1 MSETLLSTN
10 DLTTDW
16 LWAHLAADV
25 DFCILLDN
33 HPVLVTTRASYTL
46 LKLFSDL
53 RKDPDAAQYLPK
65 QVSWRA
71 CDFYRLKNPVPLVGE
86 DDDHEGSGN
95 FNDVTHKVKEACLQ
109 ESNRVPVNPTNTRV
123 QHLSKEQL
131 SDDHIYLVIQIPDP
145 FEESRNAICKLQ
157 EHHDVLFKCL
167 KVTVQKLGQWKKEDV
182 TRNLQGG
189 IMTNNISHLPSTFEN
204 IRNALARPRLYRE
217 PPEAHAESSQETDN
231 TAERR
236 DIRDIENAR
245 VYKTQF
251 ERVFELA
258 ATEPTVTSN
267 REFSAFHNILRC
279 FDEDVDLIADK
290 DTSSSL
296 KASNFTVHFIQPP
309 FFSEIRDDSRGFKYN
324 QEKSWGFPIFVDTSS
339 TMNVCRK
346 FTPRSDW
353 MVISPQFRIP
363 FIISEVIS
371 NKTQNDRWRMLV

>member
-1 MSETLLSTN
+1 
-10 DLTTDW
+10 
-16 LWAHLAADV
+16 
-25 DFCILLDN
+25 
-33 HPVLVTTRASYTL
+33 
-46 LKLFSDL
+46 
-53 RKDPDAAQYLPK
+53 
-65 QVSWRA
+65 
-71 CDFYRLKNPVPLVGE
+71 
-86 DDDHEGSGN
+86 
-95 FNDVTHKVKEACLQ
+95 
-109 ESNRVPVNPTNTRV
+109 
-123 QHLSKEQL
+123 
-131 SDDHIYLVIQIPDP
+131 
-145 FEESRNAICKLQ
+145 EESRNAIWKLQ
-157 EHHDVLFKCL
+157 QHHDVLFKCL
-167 KVTVQKLGQWKKEDV
+167 KVKVQKLGQWKKEGV

-189 IMTNNISHLPSTFEN
+189 IMTNNISRLPSTFKN
-204 IRNALARPRLYRE
+204 IQDALVQPQ
-217 PPEAHAESSQETDN
+217 SSQETDN

-258 ATEPTVTSN
+258 ATQPTVTSN

-324 QEKSWGFPIFVDTSS
+324 QEKSWGFPIFVNTSS
-339 TMNVCRK
+339 TINVCRK

-371 NKTQNDRWRMLV
+371 NKTQNDRWRMLVEAIPLARAGQFLLKPTSKKTFFVVAIYVTANLVASRYIVMPTEDGDA